1 LNAST
6 QFVFTELHKN
16 MTALQAAREQLII
29 DEIEIIPLDIVPRMK
44 RKISTGPLLY
54 GDPGSWI
61 GRPVL
66 LRISAGGL
74 SGWGEVRPVNPW
86 IGETAASVFSCLRDF
101 YGPVLLGRNALD
113 IERTLRACHAKLPGN
128 LAALE
133 VTAFALHDLVG
144 KALGVPA
151 HVLLGGA
158 QRDSIPLEWSV
169 GLADDKTMIEESVMV
184 SEKYGIEY
192 VCIKVG
198 PEEKI
203 EDDARVV
210 KEIRKAIGP
219 KVKLG
224 IDANMGYSPVGA
236 VQLAKRIEEVNLTY
250 FEQPVPPTH
259 IDNLKWVYDRVDVS
273 IIADESCYSP
283 ADAARLCATGAADV
297 MAVKFY
303 KCGGLRRGRDI
314 ATIADS
320 FGLRANVAGTANG
333 SYLEA
338 IAGATLAAAIPNHA
352 FGAEFVMGLP
362 SVDQDPIVK
371 NRPIDVKNG
380 HCNLPPGPGFGVE
393 LDMEQIS
400 KLALDRAVVRKK

>member
-1 LNAST
+1 
-6 QFVFTELHKN
+6 
-16 MTALQAAREQLII
+16 MTTTMTPNPARGSLVI
-29 DEIEIIPLDIVPRMK
+29 DEVEIIPLDIVPRMK

-54 GDPGSWI
+54 GDEGSWI
-61 GRPVL
+61 GRPIL
-66 LRISAGGL
+66 LRISAGGI

-86 IGETAASVFSCLRDF
+86 IGETAASVFNCLRDF
-101 YGPVLLGRNALD
+101 YAPVLLGRDAMD
-113 IERTLRACHAKLPGN
+113 IERVLRACHAKLPGN

-133 VTAFALHDLVG
+133 VTDFALHDLVG

-151 HVLLGGA
+151 HALLGGA

-169 GLADDKTMIEESVMV
+169 GLADDKTMIDESVMAA
-184 SEKYGIEY
+184 EKHGIKY
-192 VCIKVG
+192 ICIKVG

-203 EDDARVV
+203 EADANVV
-210 KEIRKAIGP
+210 KQIRRALGSD
-219 KVKLG
+219 VYLG
-224 IDANMGYSPVGA
+224 IDANMGYTPVGA

-259 IDNLKWVYDRVDVS
+259 IDNLKWVYDRINVS

-283 ADAARLCATGAADV
+283 ADAARLCANGAADV

-362 SVDQDPIVK
+362 SIDVDPIVK

-380 HCNLPPGPGFGVE
+380 HCNLPTGPGFGVE
-393 LDMEQIS
+393 LDMDQVK
-400 KLALDRAVVRKK
+400 KLALDRAVVRKS

>member
-1 LNAST
+1 
-6 QFVFTELHKN
+6 
-16 MTALQAAREQLII
+16 MTHAATARTGLAI
-29 DEIEIIPLDIVPRMK
+29 DEIEIVPLDIVPRMK

-54 GDPGSWI
+54 GDQGSWI

-66 LRISAGGL
+66 LRVSAGGL
-74 SGWGEVRPVNPW
+74 SGYSVVRPVNPW

-101 YGPVLLGRNALD
+101 YGPLVLGRNALD
-113 IERTLRACHAKLPGN
+113 IEAVLRACLQKLPGN

-133 VTAFALHDLVG
+133 AMDFALHDLVG

-151 HVLLGGA
+151 HALLGGA

-169 GLADDKTMIEESVMV
+169 GLADDRTMIDEAVMAA
-184 SEKYGIEY
+184 EKHGIRY

-203 EDDARVV
+203 EADARVV
-210 KEIRKAIGP
+210 KEIRKAVGP
-219 KVKLG
+219 AVHLG

-236 VQLAKRIEEVNLTY
+236 VQLAQRIAEVNLTY

-259 IDNLKWVYDRVDVS
+259 IDNLKWVYDRCNVS

-283 ADAARLCATGAADV
+283 ADAARLCANGAADV

-303 KCGGLRRGRDI
+303 KCGGLRRGREI
-314 ATIADS
+314 ATIADA

-362 SVDQDPIVK
+362 AVDTDPIVK
-371 NRPIDVKNG
+371 NRPIDVSNG
-380 HCNLPPGPGFGVE
+380 QCNLPPGPGFGAE
-393 LDMEQIS
+393 LDHAQID
-400 KLALDRAVVRKK
+400 KLALDRAVVRRR

>member
-1 LNAST
+1 
-6 QFVFTELHKN
+6 
-16 MTALQAAREQLII
+16 MTTPQTPRDRLAI
-29 DEIEIIPLDIVPRMK
+29 DEVEVIPLNIVPRMK
-44 RKISTGPLLY
+44 RRISTGPLLY
-54 GDPGSWI
+54 GDEGSWV

-66 LRISAGGL
+66 LRVSAGGV

-86 IGETAASVFSCLRDF
+86 IGETAASVFTCLRDF
-101 YGPVLLGRNALD
+101 YAPLVLGRNAMD
-113 IERTLRACHAKLPGN
+113 IEQVLRACQARLPGN

-133 VTAFALHDLVG
+133 AMDFALHDLVG

-169 GLADDKTMIEESVMV
+169 GLADDRTMIEEAAMAADRH
-184 SEKYGIEY
+184 GIRY

-203 EDDARVV
+203 EADARVI
-210 KEIRKAIGP
+210 KEIRKAVGP
-219 KVKLG
+219 DVYLG

-236 VQLAKRIEEVNLTY
+236 VQLARRIEEVNLTY

-259 IDNLKWVYDRVDVS
+259 IDNLKWVYDRCNVS
-273 IIADESCYSP
+273 IVADESCYSP
-283 ADAARLCATGAADV
+283 ADAARLCAGGAADV

-314 ATIADS
+314 ATIADA

-338 IAGATLAAAIPNHA
+338 MAGATLAAAIPNHA

-362 SVDQDPIVK
+362 AVDVDPVVK
-371 NRPIDVKNG
+371 NRPIDVKDG
-380 HCNLPPGPGFGVE
+380 HCNLPPGPGFGAE
-393 LDMEQIS
+393 LDMEQVGR
-400 KLALDRAVVRKK
+400 LALDRAVVRKS

>member
-1 LNAST
+1 
-6 QFVFTELHKN
+6 
-16 MTALQAAREQLII
+16 MTPSQIARDRLVI
-29 DEIEIIPLDIVPRMK
+29 DEVEIIPLDIVPRMK

-54 GDPGSWI
+54 GDKGSWI

-66 LRISAGGL
+66 LRVSAGGV

-86 IGETAASVFSCLRDF
+86 IGETAASVFTCLRDF
-101 YGPVLLGRNALD
+101 YAPLILGKDAMN
-113 IERTLRACHAKLPGN
+113 IEQVVRACHAKLPGN

-133 VTAFALHDLVG
+133 VMDFALHDLVG

-151 HVLLGGA
+151 YALLGGA
-158 QRDSIPLEWSV
+158 HRDSIPLEWSV
-169 GLADDKTMIEESVMV
+169 GLADDKTMIDEAVMAA
-184 SEKYGIEY
+184 EKHGIRY

-203 EDDARVV
+203 EADARVV

-219 KVKLG
+219 DVYLG

-250 FEQPVPPTH
+250 FEQPVPPTN
-259 IDNLKWVYDRVDVS
+259 IDNLKWVYDRCNVS
-273 IIADESCYSP
+273 IVADESCYSP
-283 ADAARLCATGAADV
+283 TDAARLCAHGAADV

-320 FGLRANVAGTANG
+320 FGQRANVAGTANG

-338 IAGATLAAAIPNHA
+338 IAGATLAASIPNHA

-362 SVDQDPIVK
+362 AVDVDPIVK

-380 HCNLPPGPGFGVE
+380 NCNLPPGPGFGAE
-393 LDMEQIS
+393 LDMQQVG
-400 KLALDRAVVRKK
+400 KLALDRAVVRKS

>member
-1 LNAST
+1 MK
-6 QFVFTELHKN
+6 HP
-16 MTALQAAREQLII
+16 QAAGLVI

-54 GDPGSWI
+54 GEQGSWI

-66 LRISAGGL
+66 LRVSAGGL

-86 IGETAASVFSCLRDF
+86 IGETAASVFGCLRDF
-101 YGPVLLGRNALD
+101 HAPVVLGRDAMD
-113 IERTLRACHAKLPGN
+113 IERLLRACHARLPGN

-133 VTAFALHDLVG
+133 AMDFALHDLVG

-151 HVLLGGA
+151 HALLGGA
-158 QRDSIPLEWSV
+158 QRERIPLEWSV
-169 GLADDKTMIEESVMV
+169 GLADDRTMIDEAVMARD
-184 SEKYGIEY
+184 KHGIGY
-192 VCIKVG
+192 ICIKVG
-198 PEEKI
+198 PEDKI
-203 EDDARVV
+203 DTDVRVV
-210 KEIRKAIGP
+210 KAIRKALGP
-219 KVKLG
+219 DVHLG

-236 VQLAKRIEEVNLTY
+236 FRLAQRIAEVDLTY

-259 IDNLKWVYDRVDVS
+259 IDNLKWVYDRCGVS
-273 IIADESCYSP
+273 IVADESCYSP
-283 ADAARLCATGAADV
+283 ADAARLCANGAADV

-314 ATIADS
+314 ATIADA

-362 SVDQDPIVK
+362 SVDADPIVL
-371 NRPIDVKNG
+371 NRPIDVTDG
-380 HCNLPPGPGFGVE
+380 HCNLPPGPGFGAE
-393 LDMEQIS
+393 LDQRQIA
-400 KLALDRAVVRKK
+400 KLALDRAVVRAS